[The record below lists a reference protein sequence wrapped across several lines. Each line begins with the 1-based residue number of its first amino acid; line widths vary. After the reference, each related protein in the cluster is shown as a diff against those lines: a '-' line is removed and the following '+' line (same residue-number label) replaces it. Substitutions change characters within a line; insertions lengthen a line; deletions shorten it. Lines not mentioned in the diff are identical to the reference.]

1 VLPPE
6 RGSTH
11 FESGRHLSAFFRAFA
26 ARLRASLAML
36 GIVFGAFLSARIA
49 HVGTDRAKP
58 GRKLTSAGHQAYRQ
72 CTQIGAIAVQLDT
85 ARHHLHVLPVQTFRC
100 AMLAG
105 DGAGDA
111 GMHAA
116 LVFLM

>member
-36 GIVFGAFLSARIA
+36 VIVFGAFLSARIA
-49 HVGTDRAKP
+49 HVRTDRAKP
-58 GRKLTSAGHQAYRQ
+58 GRELTSAGHQAYRQ

-85 ARHHLHVLPVQTFRC
+85 ACHHLPVPFAQALRR
-100 AMLAG
+100 AMLAS

-111 GMHAA
+111 GIHAA